1 MSRKVLISI
10 VFLLPLFFPVQAQFP
25 GGSWEF
31 GWETDMETTY
41 ILNLEDDWDV
51 LDSIEFYVDNQQSTT
66 LNLEI
71 EYEFDDDIAIEISGP
86 ESVSIPANTNET
98 YEITISGKTVEE
110 VRAYGADAS
119 MEIVVRARQT
129 AGSTDV
135 RTEEIDG
142 AMKFPRILKLKP
154 TLNEPT
160 DELFAGSSVPV
171 DLLVENEGNA
181 NDAISSTEASIRNC
195 PHLSVTKLETLE
207 NQVIEPTGVNGGVG
221 KNFELRIEAS
231 SSHQERIC
239 DVTLTIFSEGA
250 QTSHSSTISVQV
262 KAPTTNTDKPVFD
275 DDDSTTNT
283 DENSALPWLTSFDL
297 LLMLLVASFFARK
310 H

>member
-1 MSRKVLISI
+1 MSQKILLSI
-10 VFLLPLFFPVQAQFP
+10 LFLLPMLCPIQAQFP

-31 GWETDMETTY
+31 GWETDMDTTY
-41 ILNLEDDWDV
+41 VLNLEDDWD
-51 LDSIEFYVDNQQSTT
+51 LQDSIEFFVDNQQSTT

-71 EYEFDDDIAIEISGP
+71 EYDFDDDLAIEIDGP
-86 ESVSIPANTNET
+86 ESVSVPANTNET
-98 YEITISGKTVEE
+98 FEITITGKTEE
-110 VRAYGADAS
+110 EIRSFGADTS
-119 MEIVVRARQT
+119 MDIVVRARQT

-160 DELFAGSSVPV
+160 DELFAGSSVQAI
-171 DLLVENEGNA
+171 LLVENEGNA
-181 NDAISSTEASIRNC
+181 NDAISSAEASIRNC
-195 PHLSVTKLETLE
+195 PHLSVNKLETLE

-221 KNFELRIEAS
+221 STFELRVEAS

-239 DVTLTIFSEGA
+239 DVTVTIYSEGA

-262 KAPTTNTDKPVFD
+262 KAPTTNTDKPVFED
-275 DDDSTTNT
+275 DTTTNSEDNT
-283 DENSALPWLTSFDL
+283 SLPWISSFEFIMVFL
-297 LLMLLVASFFARK
+297 FASIFVRK